1 MIVSTL
7 IKVQIMLIK
16 RRSHVG
22 NLSEA
27 IDLLVPESSRSWRWQ
42 AKRQAVALFG
52 ANTQLLSNCHSER
65 HLTITICKALV
76 DNCPP

>member
-27 IDLLVPESSRSWRWQ
+27 IDLLVLESSRRWRWQ
-42 AKRQAVALFG
+42 AKRQAVPLFG
-52 ANTQLLSNCHSER
+52 ANIQLLSNCHSDG
-65 HLTITICKALV
+65 T
-76 DNCPP
+76 